1 MSTMRLAIRNLLRN
15 GRRSLATLLAITI
28 AVVTV
33 IVFGGYGQGIVYGL
47 QTGYVQSSGHLQ
59 VQHEDYFRLGSGNPN
74 EYGIPRYREII
85 SDIQSHTQLAPL
97 LRVVTPILTTG
108 GVAGNYRLGASRTVM
123 ITGLVVRDQNRM
135 REWNDHGFRISYR
148 PLAFTDSDP
157 QAALVG
163 TGVARILKL
172 CAELKVPDCVQEH
185 SRAAATGEALPAD
198 IAALTKLEME
208 AEPQQ
213 RRDGRAMIDLLAVSA
228 RGAPNVASVHVVAA
242 ENQGVKQ
249 LDDVY
254 VAVHL
259 AQAQRLVYGVQ
270 DPKVTAI
277 AIQLHHTSQLRQ
289 AELRLK
295 ELLSSRFND
304 LPLRVLDY
312 RTLNPFYD
320 ESIAMF
326 ATILTFISGLIAAIV
341 LFTVGNTM
349 STAVVER
356 TTEIGTLR
364 AIGLR
369 RAGVWRLF
377 ICEGV
382 TLGIAGAALG
392 AVASLIIATLI
403 NNSGI
408 TWRPPGWSRDV
419 PLFVKVGGDTALIAA
434 VVIAMLAVVTLSAWW
449 PARRA
454 ARLNI
459 VDALRHV

>member
-1 MSTMRLAIRNLLRN
+1 
-15 GRRSLATLLAITI
+15 
-28 AVVTV
+28 
-33 IVFGGYGQGIVYGL
+33 
-47 QTGYVQSSGHLQ
+47 
-59 VQHEDYFRLGSGNPN
+59 
-74 EYGIPRYREII
+74 
-85 SDIQSHTQLAPL
+85 
-97 LRVVTPILTTG
+97 
-108 GVAGNYRLGASRTVM
+108 
-123 ITGLVVRDQNRM
+123 
-135 REWNDHGFRISYR
+135 
-148 PLAFTDSDP
+148 
-157 QAALVG
+157 VG

-172 CAELKVPDCVQEH
+172 CGELHIPDCAQER
-185 SRAAATGEALPAD
+185 SVAATTGEALPAD
-198 IAALTKLEME
+198 IAALAKSDVE
-208 AEPQQ
+208 AEAQQQ
-213 RRDGRAMIDLLAVSA
+213 RDSRATIDLLAVSA
-228 RGAPNVASVHVVAA
+228 RGAPNVAAVHVVAA

-259 AQAQRLVYGVQ
+259 PQAQRLVYGAQ

-277 AIQLHHTSQLRQ
+277 AIQLHHTNQLRQ
-289 AELRLK
+289 AALRLN

-320 ESIAMF
+320 ESLAMF
-326 ATILTFISGLIAAIV
+326 ATMLAFISALIGTIV
-341 LFTVGNTM
+341 LFTVGNTV
-349 STAVVER
+349 STAIVER

-369 RAGVWRLF
+369 RSGVRRLF
-377 ICEGV
+377 IWEGI
-382 TLGIAGAALG
+382 TLGIAGAVLG
-392 AVASLIIATLI
+392 VVISVVVATLI

-434 VVIAMLAVVTLSAWW
+434 VVVAMLAVVTLSAWW
-449 PARRA
+449 AARRA

>member
-1 MSTMRLAIRNLLRN
+1 MRTLRLAIRNLLRN
-15 GRRSLATLLAITI
+15 GRRSLATLLAVMIALVTI
-28 AVVTV
+28 
-33 IVFGGYGQGIVYGL
+33 IIFGGYGQGIIYGL
-47 QTGYVQSSGHLQ
+47 QTGYVQSTGHLQ
-59 VQHEDYFRLGSGNPN
+59 VQHENYFRLGSGNPD

-85 SDIQSHTQLAPL
+85 SDIQSDPQLAPL

-135 REWNDHGFRISYR
+135 REWNDYGFRVVHR
-148 PLAFTDSDP
+148 LLALPDGDA
-157 QAALVG
+157 QAAVVG

-172 CAELKVPDCVQEH
+172 CGELTVPDCSQEQ
-185 SRAAATGEALPAD
+185 SSAPAKGDALPAD
-198 IAALTKLEME
+198 IAALT
-208 AEPQQ
+208 
-213 RRDGRAMIDLLAVSA
+213 RRDLEADAQQSRNGRATIDLLAVTA
-228 RGAPNVASVHVVAA
+228 RGAPNVAAVHVVAA

-259 AQAQRLVYGVQ
+259 AQAQRLVYGVL
-270 DPKVTAI
+270 DPRVTAI
-277 AIQLHHTSQLRQ
+277 AVQLHHTSQLRQ
-289 AELRLK
+289 AELRLNQ
-295 ELLSSRFND
+295 LLSSRFND

-320 ESIAMF
+320 ESLAMF
-326 ATILTFISGLIAAIV
+326 ATMLTFIAALIAAIV

-369 RAGVWRLF
+369 RSGIKRLF

-382 TLGIAGAALG
+382 ILGIAGAVLG
-392 AVASLIIATLI
+392 VLVSLLVATLV

-419 PLFVKVGGDTALIAA
+419 PLYVKVGGDTALIAV
-434 VVIAMLAVVTLSAWW
+434 VVIAMLVVVTLSAWW

>member
-1 MSTMRLAIRNLLRN
+1 MRLAVRNLLRN
-15 GRRSLATLLAITI
+15 ARRSLATLLAITI

-33 IVFGGYGQGIVYGL
+33 VIFGGYGQGIVYGL
-47 QTGYVQSSGHLQ
+47 QTGYVQSTGHLQ
-59 VQHEDYFRLGSGNPN
+59 VQYENYFQIGSGNPN
-74 EYGIPRYREII
+74 EYGIPRYREVIAA
-85 SDIQSHTQLAPL
+85 IQGDPQLVPIV
-97 LRVVTPILTTG
+97 RVVTPVLTTG

-123 ITGLVVRDQNRM
+123 ITGLVVHEQNRM
-135 REWNDHGFRISYR
+135 REWNDYGFRVRYR
-148 PLAFTDSDP
+148 PLALTDSDAE
-157 QAALVG
+157 AAVVG
-163 TGVARILKL
+163 TGVARTLKL
-172 CAELKVPDCVQEH
+172 CGELEVPDCMHEH
-185 SRAAATGEALPAD
+185 PRAATGGEALPSD
-198 IAALTKLEME
+198 IAALTK
-208 AEPQQ
+208 ADVDSDAQQ
-213 RRDGRAMIDLLAVSA
+213 RPDARATIDLLAVSA

-254 VAVHL
+254 VAIHL
-259 AQAQRLVYGVQ
+259 AQAQRLVYGIQ
-270 DPKVTAI
+270 DPRVTAI
-277 AIQLHHTSQLRQ
+277 AIQLHHTGQLRQ
-289 AELRLK
+289 AEKRLTD
-295 ELLSSRFND
+295 LLSSRFGD

-320 ESIAMF
+320 QSIAMF
-326 ATILTFISGLIAAIV
+326 ATMLTFIAALIAAIV

-369 RAGVWRLF
+369 RSGIRRLF
-377 ICEGV
+377 LCEGV
-382 TLGIAGAALG
+382 ILGLAGAALG
-392 AVASLIIATLI
+392 VLVSLIVATLI

-434 VVIAMLAVVTLSAWW
+434 VVSAMLAVVTVSAWW

>member
-1 MSTMRLAIRNLLRN
+1 MSTVLLAIRNLLRN

-59 VQHEDYFRLGSGNPN
+59 VQYENYFKLGSGNPSA
-74 EYGIPRYREII
+74 YGIPRYGDII
-85 SDIQSHTQLAPL
+85 TAIQGDPQLAPL
-97 LRVVTPILTTG
+97 VRVVTPILITG
-108 GVAGNYRLGASRTVM
+108 GVAGNYRLGASQTVM
-123 ITGLVVRDQNRM
+123 ITGLVVPDQNRM
-135 REWNDHGFRISYR
+135 REWDDYGFRAPYR
-148 PLAFTDSDP
+148 PLAFTNTDTD
-157 QAALVG
+157 AALVG

-172 CAELKVPDCVQEH
+172 CGELEVPDCVEEG
-185 SRAAATGEALPAD
+185 SRPAKTGEPLPAD
-198 IAALTKLEME
+198 IAALAQADRE
-208 AEPQQ
+208 AEAPQP
-213 RRDGRAMIDLLAVSA
+213 RNGRATIDLLAVTA
-228 RGAPNVASVHVVAA
+228 RGAPNVAAVHVVAA

-259 AQAQRLVYGVQ
+259 AQAQRLVYGAQ
-270 DPKVTAI
+270 DSRVTAI
-277 AIQLHHTSQLRQ
+277 AIQLHHTSQLHQ
-289 AELRLK
+289 AELRLN
-295 ELLSSRFND
+295 ELLASRFND

-320 ESIAMF
+320 ESLAMF
-326 ATILTFISGLIAAIV
+326 ATIFTFISALIACIV

-349 STAVVER
+349 GTAVVER

-369 RAGVWRLF
+369 RSGIRRLF
-377 ICEGV
+377 ICEGAI
-382 TLGIAGAALG
+382 LGIAGTALG
-392 AVASLIIATLI
+392 VIVSIVIAMLI

-419 PLFVKVGGDTALIAA
+419 PLFVRIGGDTALIAA
-434 VVIAMLAVVTLSAWW
+434 VVIAMLAVVTMSAWW